1 MSGPVDVLKQGLA
14 ESGDFADFEIT
25 CGYHTF
31 KVHKPIVCAQS
42 KYFRA
47 PCGHEYM
54 EGQTG
59 KIELKAIGESYDNAT
74 CDDPEAIKLMI
85 DFFYHLD
92 YDAEPVEL
100 TPTLDM
106 PEPPEPLLS
115 LEEPVLTIH
124 DHDLWS
130 NFASTRKSKRCTKCG
145 LPGDRS
151 NVGKHTAAATKSTV
165 DDCERSDANMVT
177 HAKVFAAAV
186 KYQIPALQKLAAS
199 KFGDSATETN

>member
-14 ESGDFADFEIT
+14 E
-25 CGYHTF
+25 
-31 KVHKPIVCAQS
+31 
-42 KYFRA
+42 RA
-47 PCGHEYM
+47 
-54 EGQTG
+54 QTG
-59 KIELKAIGESYDNAT
+59 KIELKAIGESDDDVT

-115 LEEPVLTIH
+115 PEEPVLAIH
-124 DHDLWS
+124 DHDPWS

-145 LPGDRS
+145 LPRDRS
-151 NVGKHTAAATKSTV
+151 SVGKHTAAATKSIA
-165 DDCERSDANMVT
+165 DECESSDGNMVM

-199 KFGDSATETN
+199 KFSRAAQVNLQHCSTLVDA